1 MAEGDIHTSREGGL
15 WKNRIEGI
23 RRVANTAARRA
34 DAVSVGREMARA
46 RGVGHYVHGEP
57 KANGDGEIVEQR
69 SYRPVSGRC
78 GGNRG
83 LS

>member
-1 MAEGDIHTSREGGL
+1 MAEGDIHTCREGGL

-34 DAVSVGREMARA
+34 DAVSIGREMAQA

-57 KANGDGEIVEQR
+57 RPNGDGEIVEQR
-69 SYRPVSGRC
+69 SYRPAASAR
-78 GGNRG
+78 
-83 LS
+83 